1 MFDEIK
7 LTYIHLYR
15 SNHLNDIIILMKI
28 FLTSISILIFT
39 LCFHSS
45 TQAQYIQQL
54 VSNAQK
60 MQETKP
66 REIMYLQFD
75 KPSYIIGDTMWFSA
89 FLLDAHSY
97 TPSIKSGIGYVEL
110 ITDSNSLQKRVA
122 IHIINGHGFAQIP
135 LIKNLAAGAYRIR
148 AYSRWMENFSD
159 SLFFQKDI
167 MIAGGPQN
175 WLLNI
180 AHIDQFQNNG
190 YDSVSTKFFLKDQL
204 GNTVE
209 NTLVNIRI
217 LNDKEKAVIFSTL
230 MTRHDGSL
238 NINFKVEHKKA
249 NEHLVLQVLNNDKE
263 TKISFP
269 IATTSFIKKYDI
281 QFMPE
286 SGHLL
291 GGIKNYVA
299 FKAIDENGDGVKIAG
314 VIKNNSGDSVA
325 SFSSSYKGMGI
336 FFFTPEN
343 GLKYHAEI
351 KGIDAIGLPETE
363 KSGTSL
369 HIDNLS
375 NSDSVLVYVH
385 ATPDLLGTEFYLLGR
400 YKGLIGYGAGLTLTN
415 AEMRVSVAKSVFGTG
430 INSFDL
436 IKQDGQVMNERPFFI
451 NQHDQLK
458 ISISTPSSTIMTKD
472 SVSIKIKVT
481 DRDGAPVEG
490 IFSLAVTDNEQVKKD
505 AVTDENILSYFFLTA
520 DLKGKIETPGYYI
533 SETDIR
539 KQTDLDILLLT
550 QGFVKYNWDTTSAI
564 PPEPEFQIT
573 GKTTGLFNKA
583 KKDDQITLISIGKPT
598 ILKNTVTDKDGKFVF
613 NDFPLFDTLGF
624 YLQARTNK
632 NKRGTLGIS
641 IDEYNF
647 PRINDYKYF
656 TPWPS
661 NVNMDTTLQNS
672 IKKKGNYAL
681 QKYGKNYLPDVV
693 VSAKLRVEGS
703 DNLNGPGNYD
713 KAILQSQLEQM
724 KDSSLLDILENR
736 LKISIGLCDKSN
748 YFMVNH
754 ARIKFIIDGVKL
766 DMIYDPAMELGND
779 DPYLSFIKENLK
791 YYTAKDLKGI
801 ELMLP
806 FGKYFD
812 QYYNTYL
819 TPKEKKDYNIV
830 LNCPYAFIEVTTYS
844 KKGPFVR
851 HNATADVYRPVPFS
865 YGKISYQPKYTY
877 RQSLDSLRD
886 VRSTIFWHPQII
898 TNKAGESTV
907 YFSSAA
913 LPTSYTIWVEGMD
926 LNGHLGYSSKVV
938 KVVDGF

>member
-28 FLTSISILIFT
+28 FRTTIIILFFT
-39 LCFHSS
+39 LCFYSS

-54 VSNAQK
+54 VSSAQK

-66 REIMYLQFD
+66 REMMYLQYD

-97 TPSIKSGIGYVEL
+97 TPSTKSGIAYVEL
-110 ITDSNSLQKRVA
+110 ITESNSLQKRLA

-135 LIKNLAAGAYRIR
+135 LNKNLAAGAYRIR

-190 YDSVSTKFFLKDQL
+190 FDSISSKIFLKDQL
-204 GNTVE
+204 GSTIE
-209 NTLVNIRI
+209 NTFVNIRI
-217 LNDKEKAVIFSTL
+217 LNDKEKPVVFSKL
-230 MTRHDGSL
+230 MTRQDGSID
-238 NINFKVEHKKA
+238 INFKVENKKA
-249 NEHLVLQVLNNDKE
+249 NEHLVLQVLNNDQV

-269 IATTSFIKKYDI
+269 ISTTSFSKKYDI

-291 GGIKNYVA
+291 GGIKKYVA

-314 VIKNNSGDSVA
+314 VIKNSAGDSVV

-351 KGIDAIGLPETE
+351 KGLDAIGLPDPE

-375 NSDSVLVYVH
+375 NHDSVLVYVH
-385 ATPDLLGTEFYLLGR
+385 ATPDLLGKEFYLLGR

-436 IKQDGQVMNERPFFI
+436 IKQNGQVMNERPFFI

-458 ISISTPSSTIMTKD
+458 IDISAPSGTIMTKD
-472 SVSIKIKVT
+472 SVPVKIKVT
-481 DRDGAPVEG
+481 DRDGATVEG
-490 IFSLAVTDNEQVKKD
+490 IFSLAVTDNAQVKKD
-505 AVTDENILSYFFLTA
+505 GDADENILSYFFLTA

-533 SETDIR
+533 SDTDPG

-550 QGFVKYNWDTTSAI
+550 QGFVKYNWDTTSVI

-573 GKTTGLFNKA
+573 GKASGLFNKA

-598 ILKNTVTDKDGKFVF
+598 VLKNTVTDKDGKFVF

-641 IDEYNF
+641 VDEYNF
-647 PRINDYKYF
+647 PGINNYKYF

-672 IKKKGNYAL
+672 IKKKGDYAL

-736 LKISIGLCDKSN
+736 LKVDVNLCDLRDKHRF
-748 YFMVNH
+748 YMLDH
-754 ARIKFIIDGVKL
+754 ARIKFIFDGVNL
-766 DMIYDPAMELGND
+766 DFFYNQGMEFGTE
-779 DPYLSFIKENLK
+779 DPYLNFITNYLK
-791 YYTAKDLKGI
+791 YYTAKDVKGI
-801 ELMLP
+801 EVMRTSKYYDNYANAFLP
-806 FGKYFD
+806 PND
-812 QYYNTYL
+812 RHPVL
-819 TPKEKKDYNIV
+819 T
-830 LNCPYAFIEVTTYS
+830 CPYLFIEITTYS

-865 YGKISYQPKYTY
+865 YGKISYQPKYTN
-877 RQSLDSLRD
+877 RQSRDSVLD
-886 VRSTIFWHPQII
+886 VRSTILWHPQII
-898 TNKAGESTV
+898 TDKAGEATV
-907 YFSSAA
+907 YFSSAG
-913 LPTSYTIWVEGMD
+913 LPTSYTIWIEGMD

-938 KVVDGF
+938 NVVDGF